1 MDNLA
6 YINDRNIKIKT
17 ELIDGKIFMMSPRP
31 RVEHATVCTNIASEF
46 RSYLKGKTCRAF
58 CDGVDV
64 FLDENNRFIPDTM
77 IVCNPDIIKHDGIH
91 GAPDLVVEVLSKTT
105 AKNDRSKKKYTY
117 AKYGVKEYW
126 IVDVWSKSVEVYY
139 NQDNWF
145 VLDNI
150 YYYLTDEEIAE
161 NNNMP
166 DNDIDKIKEYID
178 SIKVSIC
185 DNLIVKLKDIFE
197 YVFIIYMKY

>member
-77 IVCNPDIIKHDGIH
+77 IVCNPDIIKHDGIY

-126 IVDVWSKSVEVYY
+126 IVDTWSKSVEVYY

-161 NNNMP
+161 NNNMS
-166 DNDIDKIKEYID
+166 DNDIDKIKEYTD

-197 YVFIIYMKY
+197 YI

>member
-6 YINDRNIKIKT
+6 YIDDRNIKIKT

-64 FLDENNRFIPDTM
+64 FLDENNRFVPDTM
-77 IVCNPDIIKHDGIH
+77 IVCNPDIIKHDGIY

-139 NQDNWF
+139 NQDSWF
-145 VLDNI
+145 ILDNI

-161 NNNMP
+161 NNNMS
-166 DNDIDKIKEYID
+166 DNDIDKIKEYTD
-178 SIKVSIC
+178 FIKVSIC

-197 YVFIIYMKY
+197 YV

>member
-6 YINDRNIKIKT
+6 YIDDRNIKIKT

-64 FLDENNRFIPDTM
+64 FLDENNRFVPDTM

-139 NQDNWF
+139 NQDSWF
-145 VLDNI
+145 ILDNI

-161 NNNMP
+161 NNNMS
-166 DNDIDKIKEYID
+166 DNDIDKIKEYTD

-197 YVFIIYMKY
+197 YI

>member
-6 YINDRNIKIKT
+6 YIDDRNIKIKT

-64 FLDENNRFIPDTM
+64 FLDENNRFVPDTM

-150 YYYLTDEEIAE
+150 YYYLTDKEIAE

-166 DNDIDKIKEYID
+166 DNDIDKIKEYTD

-185 DNLIVKLKDIFE
+185 DNLIVKLKDMFE
-197 YVFIIYMKY
+197 YI

>member
-6 YINDRNIKIKT
+6 YIDDRNIKIKT

-64 FLDENNRFIPDTM
+64 FLDENNRFVPDTM
-77 IVCNPDIIKHDGIH
+77 IVCNPYIIKHDGIH

-139 NQDNWF
+139 NQDSWF
-145 VLDNI
+145 ILDNI

-161 NNNMP
+161 NNNMS
-166 DNDIDKIKEYID
+166 DNDIDKIKEYTD
-178 SIKVSIC
+178 FIKVSIC

-197 YVFIIYMKY
+197 YV

>member
-64 FLDENNRFIPDTM
+64 FLDENNRFVPDTM
-77 IVCNPDIIKHDGIH
+77 IVCNPDIIKHDGIY

-139 NQDNWF
+139 NQDSWF

-150 YYYLTDEEIAE
+150 YYYLTDEEITE
-161 NNNMP
+161 NNNML
-166 DNDIDKIKEYID
+166 DSDIDKIKEYTD
-178 SIKVSIC
+178 FIKVSIC

-197 YVFIIYMKY
+197 YV

>member
-6 YINDRNIKIKT
+6 YIDDRNIKIKT

-64 FLDENNRFIPDTM
+64 FLDENNRFVPDTM

-161 NNNMP
+161 NNNMS
-166 DNDIDKIKEYID
+166 DNDIDKIKEYTD

-197 YVFIIYMKY
+197 YV

>member
-117 AKYGVKEYW
+117 AKDGVKEYW

-161 NNNMP
+161 NNNMS

-197 YVFIIYMKY
+197 YV

>member
-6 YINDRNIKIKT
+6 YVNDRNIKIKT

-161 NNNMP
+161 NNNML
-166 DNDIDKIKEYID
+166 DSDIDKIKEYTD
-178 SIKVSIC
+178 FIKVSIC

-197 YVFIIYMKY
+197 YV

>member
-150 YYYLTDEEIAE
+150 YYYLTDKEIAE
-161 NNNMP
+161 NNNMS
-166 DNDIDKIKEYID
+166 DNDIDKIKEYTD

-197 YVFIIYMKY
+197 YV

>member
-64 FLDENNRFIPDTM
+64 FLDESNRFIPDTM
-77 IVCNPDIIKHDGIH
+77 IVCNPDIIKHDGIY

-126 IVDVWSKSVEVYY
+126 IVDIWSKSVEVYY

-161 NNNMP
+161 NNNMS
-166 DNDIDKIKEYID
+166 DNDIDKIKEYTD

-197 YVFIIYMKY
+197 YV

>member
-1 MDNLA
+1 MDNFD
-6 YINDRNIKIKT
+6 YIDDRNMKIKT
-17 ELIDGKIFMMSPRP
+17 ELIDGKIFTIAPRP

-64 FLDENNRFIPDTM
+64 FLDENNRFVPDTM
-77 IVCNPDIIKHDGIH
+77 IVCNPNIIKHDGIY

-161 NNNMP
+161 NNNML
-166 DNDIDKIKEYID
+166 DSDIDKIKEYTD
-178 SIKVSIC
+178 FIKVSIC

-197 YVFIIYMKY
+197 YV

>member
-77 IVCNPDIIKHDGIH
+77 IVFNPDIIKHDGIH

-197 YVFIIYMKY
+197 YV

>member
-77 IVCNPDIIKHDGIH
+77 IVCNPDIVKHDGIH

-150 YYYLTDEEIAE
+150 YYYLTDKEIAE

-166 DNDIDKIKEYID
+166 DNDIDKIKEYTD

-185 DNLIVKLKDIFE
+185 DNLIVKLKDMFE
-197 YVFIIYMKY
+197 YI

>member
-6 YINDRNIKIKT
+6 YIDDRNIKIKT

-64 FLDENNRFIPDTM
+64 FLDENNRFVPDTI

-161 NNNMP
+161 NNNMS
-166 DNDIDKIKEYID
+166 DNDIDKIKEYTD
-178 SIKVSIC
+178 FIKVSIC

-197 YVFIIYMKY
+197 YV

>member
-139 NQDNWF
+139 NQNNWF

-161 NNNMP
+161 NNNMS
-166 DNDIDKIKEYID
+166 DNDIDKIKEYTD

-185 DNLIVKLKDIFE
+185 DNLVVKLKDIFE
-197 YVFIIYMKY
+197 YI

>member
-6 YINDRNIKIKT
+6 YIDDRNIKIKT

-64 FLDENNRFIPDTM
+64 FLDENNRFVPDTI

-139 NQDNWF
+139 NQDSWF
-145 VLDNI
+145 ILDNI

-161 NNNMP
+161 NNNMS
-166 DNDIDKIKEYID
+166 DNDIDKIKEYTD
-178 SIKVSIC
+178 FIKVSIC

-197 YVFIIYMKY
+197 YV

>member
-6 YINDRNIKIKT
+6 YINDKNIKIKT

-105 AKNDRSKKKYTY
+105 AKNDRSKKKYIY

-126 IVDVWSKSVEVYY
+126 IVDTWSKSVEVYY

-161 NNNMP
+161 NNNMS
-166 DNDIDKIKEYID
+166 DNDIDKIKEYTD

-185 DNLIVKLKDIFE
+185 DNLVVKLKDIFE
-197 YVFIIYMKY
+197 YI

>member
-6 YINDRNIKIKT
+6 YIDDRNIKIKT

-64 FLDENNRFIPDTM
+64 FLDENNRFVPDTM
-77 IVCNPDIIKHDGIH
+77 IVCNPNIIKHDGIH

-139 NQDNWF
+139 NQDSWF
-145 VLDNI
+145 ILDNI

-161 NNNMP
+161 NNNMS
-166 DNDIDKIKEYID
+166 DNDIDKIKEYTD
-178 SIKVSIC
+178 FIKVSIC

-197 YVFIIYMKY
+197 YV

>member
-77 IVCNPDIIKHDGIH
+77 IVCNPDIIKHDGIY

-139 NQDNWF
+139 NQDSWF
-145 VLDNI
+145 ILDNI

-161 NNNMP
+161 NNNMS
-166 DNDIDKIKEYID
+166 DNDIDKIKEYTD
-178 SIKVSIC
+178 FIKVSIC

-197 YVFIIYMKY
+197 YV

>member
-6 YINDRNIKIKT
+6 YINDKNIKIKT

-64 FLDENNRFIPDTM
+64 FLDESNRFIPDTM

-161 NNNMP
+161 NNNMS
-166 DNDIDKIKEYID
+166 DNDIDKIKECTD

-197 YVFIIYMKY
+197 YV

>member
-197 YVFIIYMKY
+197 YV

>member
-139 NQDNWF
+139 NQDSWF

-161 NNNMP
+161 NNNMS
-166 DNDIDKIKEYID
+166 DNDIDKIKEYTD
-178 SIKVSIC
+178 FIKVSIY

-197 YVFIIYMKY
+197 YV

>member
-17 ELIDGKIFMMSPRP
+17 ELIDGKIFMMSPRL

-161 NNNMP
+161 NNNMS
-166 DNDIDKIKEYID
+166 DNDIDKIKEYTD

-185 DNLIVKLKDIFE
+185 DNLVVKLKDIFE
-197 YVFIIYMKY
+197 YI

>member
-105 AKNDRSKKKYTY
+105 AKNDRSKKKYIY

-126 IVDVWSKSVEVYY
+126 IVDTWSKSVEVYY

-161 NNNMP
+161 NNNMS
-166 DNDIDKIKEYID
+166 DNDIDKIKEYTD

-197 YVFIIYMKY
+197 YI

>member
-77 IVCNPDIIKHDGIH
+77 IVCNPDIIKHDGIY

-126 IVDVWSKSVEVYY
+126 IVDTWSKSVEVYY
-139 NQDNWF
+139 NQDSWF
-145 VLDNI
+145 ILDNI

-161 NNNMP
+161 NNNMS

-178 SIKVSIC
+178 YSLC
-185 DNLIVKLKDIFE
+185 
-197 YVFIIYMKY
+197 

>member
-161 NNNMP
+161 NNNMS

-197 YVFIIYMKY
+197 YV

>member
-6 YINDRNIKIKT
+6 YINDKNIKIKT

-64 FLDENNRFIPDTM
+64 FLDENNRFVPDTM

-139 NQDNWF
+139 NQDSWF

-161 NNNMP
+161 NNNMS
-166 DNDIDKIKEYID
+166 DNDMDKIKEYTD

-197 YVFIIYMKY
+197 YI

>member
-6 YINDRNIKIKT
+6 YIDDRNIKIKT

-64 FLDENNRFIPDTM
+64 FLDENNRFVPDTM
-77 IVCNPDIIKHDGIH
+77 IVCNLDIIKHDGIH

-139 NQDNWF
+139 NQDSWF
-145 VLDNI
+145 ILDNI

-161 NNNMP
+161 NNNMS
-166 DNDIDKIKEYID
+166 DNDIDKIKEYTD
-178 SIKVSIC
+178 FIKVSIC

-197 YVFIIYMKY
+197 YV

>member
-6 YINDRNIKIKT
+6 YIDDRNIKIKT

-64 FLDENNRFIPDTM
+64 FLDENNRFVPDTM

-139 NQDNWF
+139 NQDSWF

-161 NNNMP
+161 NNNMS
-166 DNDIDKIKEYID
+166 DNDIDKIKEYTD

-197 YVFIIYMKY
+197 YI

>member
-64 FLDENNRFIPDTM
+64 FLDKNNRFIPDTM

-126 IVDVWSKSVEVYY
+126 IIDVWSKSVEVYY

-161 NNNMP
+161 NNNMS
-166 DNDIDKIKEYID
+166 DNDIDKIKEYTD

-197 YVFIIYMKY
+197 YI

>member
-64 FLDENNRFIPDTM
+64 FLDENNRFVPDTM

-139 NQDNWF
+139 NQNNWF

-161 NNNMP
+161 NNNMS
-166 DNDIDKIKEYID
+166 DNDIDKIKEYTD
-178 SIKVSIC
+178 FIKVSIC

-197 YVFIIYMKY
+197 YV

>member
-6 YINDRNIKIKT
+6 YIDDRNIKIKT

-64 FLDENNRFIPDTM
+64 FLDENNRFVPDTM

-139 NQDNWF
+139 NQDSWF
-145 VLDNI
+145 ILDNI

-161 NNNMP
+161 NYNMS
-166 DNDIDKIKEYID
+166 DIDIDKIKEYTD
-178 SIKVSIC
+178 FIKVSIC

-197 YVFIIYMKY
+197 YV

>member
-6 YINDRNIKIKT
+6 YIDDRNIKIKT

-64 FLDENNRFIPDTM
+64 FLDENNRFVPDTM

-139 NQDNWF
+139 NQDSWF
-145 VLDNI
+145 ILDNI
-150 YYYLTDEEIAE
+150 YYNLTDEEIAE
-161 NNNMP
+161 NNNMS
-166 DNDIDKIKEYID
+166 DNDIDKIKEYTD
-178 SIKVSIC
+178 FIKVSIC

-197 YVFIIYMKY
+197 YV

>member
-126 IVDVWSKSVEVYY
+126 IVDTWSKSVEVYY

-161 NNNMP
+161 NNNMS
-166 DNDIDKIKEYID
+166 DNDIDKIKEYTD

-197 YVFIIYMKY
+197 YI

>member
-6 YINDRNIKIKT
+6 YIDDRNIKIKT
-17 ELIDGKIFMMSPRP
+17 ELIDGKIFMMSPCP

-64 FLDENNRFIPDTM
+64 FLDENNRFVPDTM

-139 NQDNWF
+139 NQDSWF
-145 VLDNI
+145 ILDNI

-161 NNNMP
+161 NNNMS
-166 DNDIDKIKEYID
+166 DNDIDKIKEYTD
-178 SIKVSIC
+178 FIKVSIC

-197 YVFIIYMKY
+197 YV

>member
-17 ELIDGKIFMMSPRP
+17 ELIDGKIFMMSPRS

-126 IVDVWSKSVEVYY
+126 IVDAWSKSVEVYY

-161 NNNMP
+161 NNNMS

-197 YVFIIYMKY
+197 YV